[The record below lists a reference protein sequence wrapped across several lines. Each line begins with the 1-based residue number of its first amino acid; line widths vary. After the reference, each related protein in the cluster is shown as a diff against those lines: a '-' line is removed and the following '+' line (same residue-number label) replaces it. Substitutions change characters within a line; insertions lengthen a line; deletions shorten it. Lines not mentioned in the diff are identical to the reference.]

1 MKNKLLNTLISIP
14 TSILGYLIYY
24 TICKIAVLASVWLA
38 ILSLY
43 FYDDD
48 TYINECAM
56 VFVWIVL
63 IVESYCMIMI
73 LYRFHNVTKGM
84 TVGYAEGCLL
94 LWICG
99 VVGHTIIN
107 RQELKLSSILL
118 LESDIGIAKDI
129 RMLSFCLIAFLLSS
143 LLYKIGQN
151 KKIKGIGWKIN
162 KGIFLFFLIC
172 LSIIMLVGVAF
183 IIWFISNW
191 QPING

>member
-1 MKNKLLNTLISIP
+1 MKNKLLHTLISIP
-14 TSILGYLIYY
+14 TSIPRYLIYY
-24 TICKIAVLASVWLA
+24 IIYKIAVLASVWLA

-56 VFVWIVL
+56 VFAWIVL
-63 IVESYCMIMI
+63 IAESYCMIMI
-73 LYRFHNVTKGM
+73 LYRFHKVTKGM

-99 VVGHTIIN
+99 VVGYTIIS

-118 LESDIGIAKDI
+118 LEADIGIAKDI
-129 RMLSFCLIAFLLSS
+129 RMLSFCLIVFLVSS

-172 LSIIMLVGVAF
+172 LSSIMLVGVAF